1 MLLVIEMDHHVRF
14 IGSFFH
20 RNNWNRNTNMIKD
33 NVLKSNTVEFSTLI
47 KAVMLGNE
55 NDMIERNKFLESMR
69 DSRLSEVDTLERLA
83 GISPRTSEIRAMW
96 KEERRL
102 K

>member
-1 MLLVIEMDHHVRF
+1 
-14 IGSFFH
+14 
-20 RNNWNRNTNMIKD
+20 MIKD

-55 NDMIERNKFLESMR
+55 NDVEERNKFLESMR
-69 DSRLSEVDTLERLA
+69 DSRLAEVDTLERLA

>member
-1 MLLVIEMDHHVRF
+1 
-14 IGSFFH
+14 
-20 RNNWNRNTNMIKD
+20 MIKD

-55 NDMIERNKFLESMR
+55 NDVEERNKFLESMR
-69 DSRLSEVDTLERLA
+69 DSRLAEVDTLERLA

-96 KEERRL
+96 KEGIRER
-102 K
+102 

>member
-1 MLLVIEMDHHVRF
+1 MD
-14 IGSFFH
+14 
-20 RNNWNRNTNMIKD
+20 MIKD

-47 KAVMLGNE
+47 NAVMLGNE
-55 NDMIERNKFLESMR
+55 NDVIERNKFLESMR
-69 DSRLSEVDTLERLA
+69 DSRLAEVDTLERLA

>member
-1 MLLVIEMDHHVRF
+1 MD
-14 IGSFFH
+14 
-20 RNNWNRNTNMIKD
+20 MIKD

-55 NDMIERNKFLESMR
+55 NDMIERNRFLESMR
-69 DSRLSEVDTLERLA
+69 DSRLAEVDTLERLA

-96 KEERRL
+96 KEERR